1 MCVAAGRDHSLA
13 VSDLGYTYAC
23 GDNKHSQ
30 LGLPG
35 LEYSLHFAKV
45 HSCENVVVEKVFAGG
60 DHSFIMLDHHNTI
73 RDREK
78 ENIV

>member
-1 MCVAAGRDHSLA
+1 MFVAAGRDHSLA
-13 VSDLGYTYAC
+13 VSDLGSTYAC

-35 LEYSLHFAKV
+35 LEYSLHFVKV